1 MIRLERVTRTVTSGT
16 EQLTILDAVD
26 LFVPAGQFIAVTGAS
41 GSGKSTLLSLVAGLD
56 APTSGEVFLA
66 QQRITRMREDALA
79 DLRGAMVGIIF
90 QSFHLIP
97 SLTAYE
103 NVVVPL
109 ELANQSDAGDH
120 AAALIDAVGLSDR
133 AHHYPSQL
141 SGGEQQRV
149 AIARAFANRPA
160 ILLADE
166 PTGNLDTVNG
176 AKVFDLLVRLNREHG
191 TTLMLITHEASLAA
205 AADRRIVLHA
215 GRIVSDDLP

>member
-16 EQLTILDAVD
+16 EQLTILDSVD

-56 APTSGEVFLA
+56 APTSGDVFLA

-103 NVVVPL
+103 NVVVPM
-109 ELANQSDAGDH
+109 ELANQADAGEH
-120 AAALIDAVGLSDR
+120 ARALVDAVGLADR

-176 AKVFDLLVRLNREHG
+176 ARVFDLLVRLNRERG
-191 TTLMLITHEASLAA
+191 TTLMLITHEVSLAA
-205 AADRRIVLHA
+205 AADRRIVLNA